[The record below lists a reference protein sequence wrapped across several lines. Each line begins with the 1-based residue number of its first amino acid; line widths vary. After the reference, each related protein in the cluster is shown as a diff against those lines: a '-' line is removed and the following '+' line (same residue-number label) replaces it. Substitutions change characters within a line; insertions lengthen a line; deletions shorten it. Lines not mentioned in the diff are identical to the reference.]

1 MPMPTPPANRKVLHY
16 FGYFYPILFIALG
29 AAGLIMASFSRTP
42 EGSLIMGL
50 LGAAVFALGGFLAW
64 RHSKQDTTAPMTLED
79 YPLDE
84 QPRQLLR
91 YMWIT
96 GVGTALLGA
105 WIAYQLMQLESGAV
119 RSVRVW
125 FAVVDIYES
134 FGFWPAVLFVPALGG
149 LGLLA
154 LGWKLRS
161 VRQRV
166 RQPTKAQ

>member
-1 MPMPTPPANRKVLHY
+1 MPTPPANRKVLHY

-29 AAGLIMASFSRTP
+29 AAGLIAAPFGRTL
-42 EGSLIMGL
+42 EGSLVVGL

-64 RHSKQDTTAPMTLED
+64 RHSKQDTTAPITLGD

-84 QPRQLLR
+84 QPRQLRR

-105 WIAYQLMQLESGAV
+105 WIAYDLMRFESGA
-119 RSVRVW
+119 RDVRVW
-125 FAVVDIYES
+125 FAVADIYES
-134 FGFWPAVLFVPALGG
+134 FGFWPGVLFVPALGA

-161 VRQRV
+161 VRQRIQ
-166 RQPTKAQ
+166 QPIRAQ

>member
-1 MPMPTPPANRKVLHY
+1 MPTPPANRKVLHY
-16 FGYFYPILFIALG
+16 FGYFYPILFMALG
-29 AAGLIMASFSRTP
+29 AAGLIMAPFGRTL
-42 EGSLIMGL
+42 EGSIVVGL
-50 LGAAVFALGGFLAW
+50 LGAAVFTLGGFLAW
-64 RHSKQDTTAPMTLED
+64 RHSKQDTTAPVTLED
-79 YPLDE
+79 YPLSE
-84 QPRQLLR
+84 QPRQLYR

-105 WIAYQLMQLESGAV
+105 WIAYQLMRLESGAV

-134 FGFWPAVLFVPALGG
+134 FGFWPAVLFLPALGA

-161 VRQRV
+161 VRRRM
-166 RQPTKAQ
+166 RQPPNAK